1 MAIGPDPALSP
12 GCHITPDWAWGEA
25 DGAGIRV
32 AIVDSGIDETHP
44 AVGRL
49 AGAIAVVADPSSPSG
64 ARVTVG
70 GREDSLG
77 HGTACA
83 AVIRSLAPRAE
94 VHSVRVLDGTNTCSG
109 IVLAAALRWAIENDM
124 NVVNLSV
131 SARNREHY
139 ALLHEVVDLA
149 YFRNVMVVCAINNNP
164 VAPSYPSTFA
174 SVFSVA
180 AQPEQNPFVIRFWSR
195 RPPEIGAC
203 GIDVEVVSRSGEKVR
218 TSGNSFATA
227 HVSGL
232 MARILS
238 KHPSLTPFQMKT
250 VLHAVAIDTATAAS
264 SQRSSP

>member
-1 MAIGPDPALSP
+1 VAIGPDAARSL
-12 GCHITPDWAWGEA
+12 GHVTPDWAWGEA
-25 DGAGIRV
+25 DGGSIRV
-32 AIVDSGIDETHP
+32 AVVDSGIEENHP

-49 AGAIAVVADPSSPSG
+49 AGAVAVVADPLSPGG

-70 GREDSLG
+70 GSEDSLG

-94 VHSVRVLDGTNTCSG
+94 LYSVRVLDGKNTCSG
-109 IVLAAALRWAIENDM
+109 IVLAAALRWAVDNGM

-131 SARNREHY
+131 SARNHEHY
-139 ALLHEVVDLA
+139 ALLHEVADLA

-180 AQPEQNPFVIRFWSR
+180 AHADQNPFVIRFWSR
-195 RPPEIGAC
+195 PPAEIGAS
-203 GIDVEVVSRSGEKVR
+203 GIGVEVVSRSGENVP
-218 TSGNSFATA
+218 TSGNSFAAA

-232 MARILS
+232 MALILS
-238 KHPSLTPFQMKT
+238 KHPWLTPFQMKT
-250 VLHAVAIDTATAAS
+250 VLHAVARDTATDTS
-264 SQRSSP
+264 SERSSR